1 MAPSYNKDELS
12 YMSDYEVNSAL
23 WKLKKDL
30 RHTNDTIFKNS
41 KKKIYNSSL
50 KSLANDL
57 EIDICYVQRE
67 AEVRENRQKS
77 HKEYL
82 RLLKEK

>member
-1 MAPSYNKDELS
+1 
-12 YMSDYEVNSAL
+12 MSDYEVNSAL

-41 KKKIYNSSL
+41 RKKVFDNSL
-50 KSLANDL
+50 KLLVNDL

-67 AEVRENRQKS
+67 AETRENRQKF

-82 RLLKEK
+82 KQLRGN